1 MAPVNPSAART
12 RCFRVVAQDPGVR
25 RGNTIVTADF
35 RLPYEEVEPGPM
47 GHRLHVVDYD
57 ATTRTFYKP
66 ATLAPDGEAPRVTT
80 GVILGDP
87 AFHAQS
93 VFGLAM
99 RTLARFEFALGRRV
113 EWGFRAHQLKLVP
126 HAFEAANA
134 FYSPESEAL
143 LFGYFRRGERLHFTC
158 LSHDIVVHE
167 TTHALLHG
175 LRERFMAPSSSDQAA
190 FHEGFSDIVA
200 LLSVFSTR
208 EVVAG
213 LVDRAATRDSADG
226 PPRPG
231 LVHKKWV
238 TASRLRDSVLFG
250 LADDMDPEISGARV
264 NALRR
269 SVGLEPDPG
278 ILDLEEYEE
287 AHRRGEVL
295 VAAVMRAFIDVWT
308 RRLKALGSI
317 DGDYLDRQRVV
328 EEGADAADQLLTM
341 AIRALDYTPPIH
353 LSFGEFLSAV
363 LTADT
368 EVRDDDSRFD
378 LRSTLRQWFER
389 YGIRP
394 ASPLAEGV
402 WERCDRQL
410 AREGVR
416 FGSLQS
422 DPTEMFRLLW
432 GNRKA
437 LQLTPTAYTRVASV
451 RPCLRIGPEDGLP
464 VRETV
469 AECIQYL
476 AMPAAELP
484 TLGLRKPQGMP
495 DDIEVVLEGGSTLVL
510 DEYGMLKYEIH
521 NRVPT
526 RADEQ
531 ARDDAQRRVDYL
543 WEQGHYDKGRSLA
556 RRLSNLHRR
565 RALDVGIPRSEV
577 W

>member
-1 MAPVNPSAART
+1 M
-12 RCFRVVAQDPGVR
+12 VAQDPGVR
-25 RGNTIVTADF
+25 RRNTIVTAEF

-66 ATLAPDGEAPRVTT
+66 AVLPPDGEAPRATT
-80 GVILGDP
+80 KVILGDP
-87 AFHAQS
+87 GFHAQS

-99 RTLARFEFALGRRV
+99 WTLARFEFALGRRV

-126 HAFEAANA
+126 HAFETANA
-134 FYSPESEAL
+134 FYAPESEAL
-143 LFGYFRRGERLHFTC
+143 LFGYFRRGDEVHFTC

-190 FHEGFSDIVA
+190 FHEGFADVVA

-213 LVDRAATRDSADG
+213 LVDRAATRDAADAT
-226 PPRPG
+226 PPAG
-231 LVHKKWV
+231 LIAKRWV
-238 TASRLRDSVLFG
+238 TPSRLRDSVLFG

-269 SVGLEPDPG
+269 SVAIEPDPG
-278 ILDLEEYEE
+278 ILDLDEYQE
-287 AHRRGEVL
+287 AHRRGEVF

-308 RRLKALGSI
+308 RRLQALGSI
-317 DGDYLDRQRVV
+317 QGDYLDRQRVA
-328 EEGADAADQLLTM
+328 EEGVDAADQLLTM

-353 LSFGEFLSAV
+353 LSFAEFLSAM
-363 LTADT
+363 LTADI
-368 EVRDDDSRFD
+368 EVRDDDSRFE
-378 LRSTLRQWFER
+378 LRTTLREWFGR

-394 ASPLAEGV
+394 ASPLESGA

-410 AREGVR
+410 VREGVR

-437 LQLTPTAYTRVASV
+437 LKLTPTAYTRVPSV

-476 AMPAAELP
+476 AMPAAELSS
-484 TLGLRKPQGMP
+484 LGVRKPRAMP
-495 DDIEVVLEGGSTLVL
+495 DDTEVVLEGGSTLIL

-526 RADEQ
+526 PDDED

-543 WEQGHYDKGRSLA
+543 WDQGHYDKGRSLT